1 MTTQQQMVKFSFRG
15 DDLDVIKDGEKLWVS
30 VTRVSEALGIDPKNQ
45 REKLK
50 DKPWATGVLI
60 TSVGKDGKQREIF
73 CLNLDALPM
82 WLATIDVGRVAPE
95 VQPKLVAYQLEAAK
109 ALRDYFFGG
118 VAINPRMTDL
128 ELLRW
133 RHQAVVELTMLAR
146 DALDPVFVSKMIGY
160 SLAAIQGTEVANGP
174 RLIDVSSYLQGK
186 GLTDDLVHGSA
197 SRFGKALSALYL
209 ARFGEKP
216 KKALRLINGSERPV
230 SSYTEEHLDL
240 FDQAFEAVFGRTRD
254 HKTHEAA

>member
-1 MTTQQQMVKFSFRG
+1 MTTQQQLVKFGFHG
-15 DDLDVIKDGEKLWVS
+15 DDLDVIKEGDKLWVS
-30 VTRVSEALGIDPKNQ
+30 VRRVCEALGIHNHGQ
-45 REKLK
+45 QEKLK
-50 DKPWATGVLI
+50 EKPWATVQMI
-60 TSVGKDGKQREIF
+60 CTVGNDAKLREIL
-73 CLNLDALPM
+73 CVDLDSLPM
-82 WLATIDVGRVAPE
+82 WLATIDANRVAPE
-95 VQPKLVAYQLEAAK
+95 VQAKLVAYQREAAK

-128 ELLRW
+128 ELLRR

-174 RLIDVSSYLQGK
+174 RLVDVSSYLQGK

-197 SRFGKALSALYL
+197 SRFGKMLSALYV
-209 ARFGEKP
+209 AKYGEKP
-216 KKALRLINGSERPV
+216 KKALRFINGSERPV
-230 SSYTEEHLDL
+230 SSYTEEHLEL

-254 HKTHEAA
+254 HKTDEAA